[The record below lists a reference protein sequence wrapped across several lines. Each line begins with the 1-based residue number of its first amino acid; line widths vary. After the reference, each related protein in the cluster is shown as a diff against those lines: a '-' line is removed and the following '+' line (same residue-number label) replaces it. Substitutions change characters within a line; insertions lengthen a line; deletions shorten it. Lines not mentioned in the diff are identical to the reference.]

1 MASTSRSRRGAR
13 SSTTLLGVV
22 LFAAVGLSF
31 GLALQGYFA
40 ARSHRQTTEAVL
52 RDYAEVAAAEYARTA
67 AAGLSRFFDVAFD
80 EVPRRTRGELPGIDE
95 VERDIDDAMR
105 ALECPCPD
113 FREPLALARILLP
126 DGEVEIAWGPVPSEV
141 TSAVAAEATARYASD
156 PEGRYGLFHVDDSSG
171 GVSAVAYA
179 TAESDAGPL
188 AAVYAVMVSERALE
202 ELASHWHRSS
212 ELLPYALANGLPTDS
227 VLSLT
232 LAHPDGVPIFESP
245 VRYERTFSAADTL
258 TPALGAWVVTASIRP
273 EAASS
278 LVIGGLPDSRL
289 STSLALVA
297 LTLLVG
303 AAGLLQIRRHE
314 QLSRLREDF
323 VSSVSHELR
332 TPLTQIRML
341 GELLS
346 EDKLRSEPER
356 SRALQIIRR
365 EAQRLTQLVENILQF
380 SRIRAAPAGAVDLR
394 RVDLDDA
401 IGEVVSSFQPMA
413 ESAGANVQAE
423 AATGLAVRGQ
433 REGVRRI
440 LLNLLDN
447 AIKYGPSGQTVQVSA
462 VAENGTVRLTVED
475 QGPGVP
481 EADRQRIWDPY
492 WRLPR
497 DVDSLRPG
505 SGMGLAVVRSLAEQY
520 GGSAWVEGGP
530 SETGS
535 RFVVELSRAT
545 SLETAVDSPDTEGAV
560 RS

>member
-1 MASTSRSRRGAR
+1 MASTSRPRRGAR

-52 RDYAEVAAAEYARTA
+52 RDYARVAAGEYARTA
-67 AAGLSRFFDVAFD
+67 AVGLSRFFDVAFD
-80 EVPRRTRGELPGIDE
+80 EVPRRTRGSLPDIDE
-95 VERDIDDAMR
+95 VERDLDDAMR
-105 ALECPCPD
+105 ALECACPD
-113 FREPLALARILLP
+113 FRRPVALARILLP
-126 DGEVEIAWGPVPSEV
+126 GGAVEFLAGSVSSEV
-141 TSAVAAEATARYASD
+141 TSAIVAEATTRYARN
-156 PEGRYGLFHVDDSSG
+156 PTERYGLFHLAAPSSA
-171 GVSAVAYA
+171 VSAVAYA
-179 TAESDAGPL
+179 TAELDSGPL
-188 AAVYAVMVSERALE
+188 AAVYAVMLNEEALE
-202 ELASHWHRSS
+202 ELASHWQQSS
-212 ELLPYALANGLPTDS
+212 ELLPSALAKGLPTDS

-232 LAHPDGVPIFESP
+232 LTRADGAPIFESP
-245 VRYERTFSAADTL
+245 VKYDGTFSAADTL
-258 TPALGAWVVTASIRP
+258 GSALGSLVVTASIRP

-278 LVIGGLPDSRL
+278 LVIGGLPSSRL

-346 EDKLRSEPER
+346 DDKLRSESER

-380 SRIRAAPAGAVDLR
+380 SRSRATSAGAVELR
-394 RVDLDDA
+394 DVDLDDA
-401 IGEVVSSFQPMA
+401 VREVISSFQPMA
-413 ESAGANVQAE
+413 ESAGATVRTDASP
-423 AATGLAVRGQ
+423 GLAVRGQ

-447 AIKYGPSGQTVQVSA
+447 AIKYGPAGQTVRVRA
-462 VAENGTVRLTVED
+462 AAENGTVRLVVED

-520 GGSAWVEGGP
+520 GGAAWVEAAT
-530 SETGS
+530 SDAGS
-535 RFVVELSRAT
+535 RFVVELPRAST
-545 SLETAVDSPDTEGAV
+545 AAANGEDEQEETERT
-560 RS
+560 

>member
-1 MASTSRSRRGAR
+1 
-13 SSTTLLGVV
+13 
-22 LFAAVGLSF
+22 VGLSF

-52 RDYAEVAAAEYARTA
+52 RDYARVAAGEYARTA
-67 AAGLSRFFDVAFD
+67 AVGLSRFFDVAFD
-80 EVPRRTRGELPGIDE
+80 EVPRRTRGNLPDIDE
-95 VERDIDDAMR
+95 VERDLDDAMS
-105 ALECPCPD
+105 ALDCACPD
-113 FREPLALARILLP
+113 FRRPVALARILLP
-126 DGEVEIAWGPVPSEV
+126 SGEVEFLSGSVASDV
-141 TSAVAAEATARYASD
+141 TALIVAEATTRYARN
-156 PEGRYGLFHVDDSSG
+156 PTERYGLLHLDAPSTT
-171 GVSAVAYA
+171 VSAVAYA
-179 TAESDAGPL
+179 TAELDSGPL
-188 AAVYAVMVSERALE
+188 AAVYAVMLNEQALQ
-202 ELASHWHRSS
+202 ELATHWHQSS
-212 ELLPYALANGLPTDS
+212 ELLPSALAKGLPTDS
-227 VLSLT
+227 VLSVT
-232 LAHPDGVPIFESP
+232 FTRSDGATIFESP
-245 VRYERTFSAADTL
+245 VRYDRTFSAADTL
-258 TPALGAWVVTASIRP
+258 SSGLGSLIVSTSIRP

-278 LVIGGLPDSRL
+278 LVIGGLPSSRL

-297 LTLLVG
+297 LTLIVG

-380 SRIRAAPAGAVDLR
+380 SRSRATSAGGIELR
-394 RVDLDDA
+394 DVDLDDA
-401 IGEVVSSFQPMA
+401 VREVISSFQPLA
-413 ESAGANVQAE
+413 ESAGATVRTE
-423 AATGLAVRGQ
+423 AAPGLAVRGQ

-447 AIKYGPSGQTVQVSA
+447 AIKYGPAGQTVRVQA
-462 VAENGTVRLTVED
+462 AAENGTVRLVVED

-520 GGSAWVEGGP
+520 GGVAWVEAVP
-530 SETGS
+530 SDAGS
-535 RFVVELSRAT
+535 RFIVELPRA
-545 SLETAVDSPDTEGAV
+545 SAEAPAGDSEHEEAKRT
-560 RS
+560 

>member
-1 MASTSRSRRGAR
+1 MASTSRPRRGAR

-52 RDYAEVAAAEYARTA
+52 RDYARVAAGEYARTA
-67 AAGLSRFFDVAFD
+67 AVGLSRFFDVAFD
-80 EVPRRTRGELPGIDE
+80 EVPRRTRGSLPDINE
-95 VERDIDDAMR
+95 VERDLDDAMR

-113 FREPLALARILLP
+113 FRRPLALARILLP
-126 DGEVEIAWGPVPSEV
+126 AGEVEFLAGSVPSDITTAIV
-141 TSAVAAEATARYASD
+141 AEATTRYTRNPS
-156 PEGRYGLFHVDDSSG
+156 ERYGLFHLETPASA
-171 GVSAVAYA
+171 VSAVAYA
-179 TAESDAGPL
+179 TAELDSGPL
-188 AAVYAVMVSERALE
+188 AAVYAVVLNDRALQ
-202 ELASHWHRSS
+202 ELASHWHGSS
-212 ELLPYALANGLPTDS
+212 ELLPSALAKGLPTDS

-232 LAHPDGVPIFESP
+232 LTRPDGTPIFASP
-245 VRYERTFSAADTL
+245 VRYQRTFSAADTL
-258 TPALGAWVVTASIRP
+258 SSALGSLVVTASIRP

-278 LVIGGLPDSRL
+278 LVIGGLPSSRL

-380 SRIRAAPAGAVDLR
+380 SRIRAAAVTSVELRDVDLY
-394 RVDLDDA
+394 DA
-401 IGEVVSSFQPMA
+401 VREVLSSFQPMA
-413 ESAGANVQAE
+413 ESAGATVRTDAVP
-423 AATGLAVRGQ
+423 GLAVRGQ

-447 AIKYGPSGQTVQVSA
+447 AIKYGPAGQTVRVCA
-462 VAENGTVRLTVED
+462 AAENGTVRLVVED

-481 EADRQRIWDPY
+481 EADRQRIWNPY

-520 GGSAWVEGGP
+520 GGAAWVEARAGD
-530 SETGS
+530 TGS
-535 RFVVELSRAT
+535 RFVVELPRA
-545 SLETAVDSPDTEGAV
+545 SGAGSKEGNELAEGEHT
-560 RS
+560 